1 MVLIRAK
8 SQLEVK
14 QLRQMGIDIIR
25 IRKIDAKEIPKV
37 TPDSK
42 EALLEGEFMVE
53 VVIPVSIL
61 NKLKGLGFEVTE
73 AP

>member
-1 MVLIRAK
+1 
-8 SQLEVK
+8 
-14 QLRQMGIDIIR
+14 MGIDIIR